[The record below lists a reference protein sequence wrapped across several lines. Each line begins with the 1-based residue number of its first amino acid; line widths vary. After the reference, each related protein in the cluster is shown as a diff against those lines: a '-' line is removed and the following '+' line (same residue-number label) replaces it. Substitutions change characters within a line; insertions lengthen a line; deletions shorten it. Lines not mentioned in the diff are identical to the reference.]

1 MRSGLRAAVTA
12 TALLALAAGCSA
24 PATSVTAV
32 GTVVDD
38 PTIVAVPILSDSA
51 QTKRIDKVLV
61 GEGDAVH
68 AGQEVARID
77 DATLL
82 AQIDVAQA
90 DANVAHAQVD
100 VLTAAIGKTYDKAAD
115 VADARA
121 DVKDAIGKLKSTKA
135 KLVRTQAQLEKT
147 RAQLVAKLDAAQKL
161 LANYPPVQ
169 PPGVPSKDEV
179 KAAIAQLEAGIAK
192 IDSGLAQIH
201 KALPKLAEGLKKA
214 DDGLDKLADADA
226 KITDARQQLVD
237 ARELARIGAEASAI
251 PVSLAKLQVTLAT
264 VTSPVDGT
272 VLSVAAVGDQ
282 LAPGA
287 TLATIR
293 TDEPS
298 KVTAWLAPDQLER
311 VCQGDAATIAGDWM
325 AAGTTMAATLT
336 RIGTELVY
344 PPSNTTTDEVHLT
357 RAVEVQLTA
366 TGVLPAGVP
375 VELSI
380 SGCRS

>member
-1 MRSGLRAAVTA
+1 MSLPRWMAAIAVLAVVT
-12 TALLALAAGCSA
+12 GCSA
-24 PATSVTAV
+24 PSTSVTAV

-38 PTIVAVPILSDSA
+38 PTVVSVPILSDSA
-51 QTKRIDKVLV
+51 PTKRVDKVLV
-61 GEGDAVH
+61 AEGDTVR

-77 DATLL
+77 DAVLL
-82 AQIDVAQA
+82 AQIEVARAGQK
-90 DANVAHAQVD
+90 VAESQVG

-115 VADARA
+115 VSDARA
-121 DVKDAIGKLKSTKA
+121 DVKDAISKLKSTRA
-135 KLVRTQAQLEKT
+135 QLVRTQAQLKKT
-147 RAQLVAKLDAAQKL
+147 RAQLVTKLQSAQKL
-161 LANYPPVQ
+161 LANYPPV
-169 PPGVPSKDEV
+169 PVPGIPSKDEL
-179 KAAIAQLEAGIAK
+179 KAGIAQLQAGIAK
-192 IDSGLAQIH
+192 IDAGLKKIVV
-201 KALPKLAEGLKKA
+201 ALPTLSEGLKKA
-214 DDGLDKLADADA
+214 DDGLAKLADADA
-226 KITDARQQLVD
+226 KISDARQQLVD

-251 PVSLAKLQVTLAT
+251 PVSLAQLQVTLAT

-287 TLATIR
+287 TLARIR

-298 KVTAWLAPDQLER
+298 TVTAWLAPDQLGR
-311 VCQGDAATIAGDWM
+311 VCEGDATTITGDWM
-325 AAGTTMAATLT
+325 PAGTTMGATLT

-357 RAVEVQLTA
+357 RAVEVQVTA
-366 TGVLPAGVP
+366 TGILPAGVP